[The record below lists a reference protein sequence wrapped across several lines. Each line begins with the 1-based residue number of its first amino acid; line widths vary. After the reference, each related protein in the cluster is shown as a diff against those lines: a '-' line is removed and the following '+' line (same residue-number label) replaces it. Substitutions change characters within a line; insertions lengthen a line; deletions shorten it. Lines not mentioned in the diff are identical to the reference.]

1 MKRFFYLFTIAL
13 SISSFI
19 SCKKQKEF
27 NVTNSTTFT
36 VPSANSAVNL
46 PIQIT
51 TPETTSNV
59 QTKVDAEGSTS
70 KLIEQVILT
79 ELNLNIN
86 SPANAN
92 FNFLNSIE
100 IYISSPTQPEVLI
113 AWKYDI
119 AEDNAT
125 ALSLTTGN
133 TNLKEY
139 LKDSGI
145 SLRTKIVTDKFVTY
159 DLNVTANQNYFVKVA
174 LKNIFN

>member
-1 MKRFFYLFTIAL
+1 MKRFFNLFTITL
-13 SISSFI
+13 FTFSLI

-36 VPSANSAVNL
+36 VPSANSAINL
-46 PIQIT
+46 PMQIT

-86 SPANAN
+86 SPTNAN

-113 AWKYDI
+113 AWQYSI
-119 AEDNAT
+119 PESNLT
-125 ALSLTTGN
+125 NLSLTTGN

-139 LKDSGI
+139 LKDSGL
-145 SLRTKIVTDKFVTY
+145 SLRTKIVTDKLVSY